1 MATSLLLVAGTES
14 LAPLSLQS
22 MQWEKENPSLHCSSS
37 VVGHVL
43 GVLQLPKVSSQTPL
57 RESMELGHWESD
69 RHREGGQGL

>member
-1 MATSLLLVAGTES
+1 MATSLLLVAGTQISGPSES
-14 LAPLSLQS
+14 TVHAVG
-22 MQWEKENPSLHCSSS
+22 KENPSLHCSSS